1 MCIHIVYLLIVS
13 FKRLLAFDLCKLNHI
28 CWHSLVLKYQ
38 VQKRI
43 LHQKLQGNTSN
54 VKHTTWSPIWA
65 RISLSSPIWFCQSP
79 DIPRQNVFL
88 SSETSVIRCFQ
99 IKNALSE
106 ITPTPIFVCFEQT
119 ALLVITEYKFK
130 LFLRI

>member
-1 MCIHIVYLLIVS
+1 MYLPLICLSSTIYMLTQFGFKISSSEKNFALKITRKYIKCEAYNMITNLTKDLLIFSHMV
-13 FKRLLAFDLCKLNHI
+13 
-28 CWHSLVLKYQ
+28 
-38 VQKRI
+38 
-43 LHQKLQGNTSN
+43 
-54 VKHTTWSPIWA
+54 
-65 RISLSSPIWFCQSP
+65 CQSP

-119 ALLVITEYKFK
+119 ALLVVTEYKFK